1 MILAGIDIG
10 TNTLR
15 LLVAETGPNSFH
27 EIYADRKIT
36 RLGQDL
42 DLYGMLTGEAQDRAL
57 KALAD
62 FAEKIQLY
70 SALQTAAIGT
80 SAVRN
85 ASNSAAFIHAV
96 KEKTGIDVTVIS
108 GDEEARLTLLGV
120 AHSLTG
126 DGRQVKIDP
135 LTSSLIIDIGGGS
148 TEIIT
153 TRLGETPVSV
163 SLPLGAVYL
172 TERYVKHD
180 PPIYEEVVLLKLM
193 VRDTLDRYSAM
204 IQPDLTGMLVGTAG
218 TITTLAAIDQG
229 LEGYDSAKINRS
241 ALTRDSI
248 DKIVDTLSMSS
259 LAERRKIRGLEPG
272 REDIILAGAVILQE
286 IMHRFGYNSMLVS
299 DWGLRE
305 GIVLDMY
312 EKITKQDTIKAT
324 NP

>member
-15 LLVAETGPNSFH
+15 LLVAETGPDSFH

-42 DLYGMLTGEAQDRAL
+42 DLNGMLTSDAQDRAL
-57 KALAD
+57 KALGD
-62 FAEKIQLY
+62 FAEKIRRH
-70 SALQTAAIGT
+70 AAFHTAAIGT
-80 SAVRN
+80 SALRN
-85 ASNSAAFIHAV
+85 ASNSSAFIHAV
-96 KEKTGIDVTVIS
+96 KKKTGIDVTVIS
-108 GDEEARLTLLGV
+108 GEEEARLTLLGV
-120 AHSLTG
+120 AHTLSG
-126 DGRQVKIDP
+126 DGKQKKINP
-135 LTSSLIIDIGGGS
+135 LSSSTVIDIGGGS

-172 TERYVKHD
+172 TERCIKHD
-180 PPIYEEVVLLKLM
+180 PPAAEEVALLRRM
-193 VRDTLDRYSAM
+193 VREKLDRHAAM
-204 IQPDLTGMLVGTAG
+204 IQPDLAGILVGTAG

-229 LEGYDSAKINRS
+229 LLEYDSARINRS
-241 ALTRDSI
+241 ALTSDSI
-248 DKIVDTLSMSS
+248 DKIIGVLSMSS
-259 LAERRKIRGLEPG
+259 LEERRMIRGLEPG

-286 IMHRFGYNSMLVS
+286 IIRGFGYTSMLVS

-312 EKITKQDTIKAT
+312 EKITKQNTI
-324 NP
+324 